1 MLSALSRWYRPSAKH
16 RDIVTG
22 ARFEDVMRA
31 LTECVVRCCSSC
43 TRPTS
48 CRSAPVRCRRGSF
61 ARGYFNLH
69 GASPIGGHIRAD
81 NCAHIAFV
89 IRRFAGRPSCSLQF
103 LNATG
108 EAMFKVFVRSDNER
122 NLIAEASAALR
133 DLAST
138 ASQRQDEIERPVAKL
153 SHSFVP
159 SR

>member
-1 MLSALSRWYRPSAKH
+1 MCRSLVERLRQNPDGILEQIARDYAVSTFRWYRPSAKH

-31 LTECVVRCCSSC
+31 LTEWGEVLFVVH
-43 TRPTS
+43 TPTS

-81 NCAHIAFV
+81 LRHIAFV

-108 EAMFKVFVRSDNER
+108 EAMLRCSC
-122 NLIAEASAALR
+122 AATTN
-133 DLAST
+133 A
-138 ASQRQDEIERPVAKL
+138 I
-153 SHSFVP
+153 
-159 SR
+159 